1 VNIYIYIIMNIKTW
15 LHSET
20 SKYIISV
27 ILGLGLST
35 LFRKECYK
43 DNCIVFMSPPVNDLE
58 NNTYLYGDNCYK
70 YKSKSML
77 CDNQKKSVRF
87 A

>member
-1 VNIYIYIIMNIKTW
+1 MNIKNW

-35 LFRKECYK
+35 LFRKECFGE
-43 DNCIVFMSPPVNDLE
+43 NCIIFTAPPVNELE
-58 NNTYLYGDNCYK
+58 SETYIYGDKCYK
-70 YKSKSML
+70 YKSNSIL
-77 CDNQKKSVRF
+77 CDNKKKSVSF